1 MSKDRVIWCD
11 RGWQPVHFGFCPTKK
26 AWKREM
32 KRMGCDEPYP
42 ETDGRCTTF
51 TKDGKV
57 VVIIT
62 LRDGSEKERSVCEVA
77 GLLVHEATYVWQ
89 TIREDIGETHP
100 SIEFEAYSIQAIF
113 QELFSA
119 YQASR
124 GTSDGS

>member
-1 MSKDRVIWCD
+1 MKKDRVIWCD

-57 VVIIT
+57 AILVT
-62 LRDGSEKERSVCEVA
+62 LRDGSEKDHSVREIA
-77 GLLVHEATYVWQ
+77 GLLVHEAVHVWQ
-89 TIREDIGETHP
+89 TIREDIGESDP
-100 SIEFEAYSIQAIF
+100 SVEFEAYSVQAIF

-119 YQASR
+119 YQATR